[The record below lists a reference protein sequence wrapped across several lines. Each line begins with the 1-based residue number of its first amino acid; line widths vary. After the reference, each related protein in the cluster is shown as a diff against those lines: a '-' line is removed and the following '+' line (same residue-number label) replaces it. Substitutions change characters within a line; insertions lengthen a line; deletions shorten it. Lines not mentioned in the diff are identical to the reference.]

1 MVIAM
6 GICKLEIRNLCKSFG
21 ENQVLKNVSFEIAEG
36 EFVAVMG
43 QSGCGKSTLLYCVSG
58 MEKPTSGEI
67 IFEGRE
73 FHTLPEREMEKQ
85 RLQHMGF
92 IFQKPNFLKNLSVA
106 DNIVFPAFQLG
117 KRSREEIREEV
128 EETMKR
134 QGIFAVADHDIRQIS
149 GGQLQRAA
157 ICRAM
162 INHPGILFGDEP
174 TGALN
179 SGATQEVMRIVGDI
193 NCKGT
198 SALFVTHDA
207 KVAVRAERIIYLEDG
222 QIKDELHLGK
232 YTDSDQPRREGDMVR
247 WLEIMKF

>member
-1 MVIAM
+1 MVIGM
-6 GICKLEIRNLCKSFG
+6 KTNKLEIRNLCKKFG
-21 ENQVLKNVSFEIAEG
+21 EIQVLKDVSFEIADG
-36 EFVAVMG
+36 EFVAIMG

-58 MEKPTSGEI
+58 MERPTSGEI
-67 IFEGRE
+67 IFEGQKM
-73 FHTLPEREMEKQ
+73 LALSDKEMEKQ

-117 KRSREEIREEV
+117 ERSREEIRAEADEA
-128 EETMKR
+128 MK
-134 QGIFAVADHDIRQIS
+134 QLGIFSVAGHDIRQVS

-179 SGATQEVMRIVGDI
+179 SGATQDVMGIISKI
-193 NCKGT
+193 NRKGT
-198 SALFVTHDA
+198 SILFVTHDA
-207 KVAVRAERIIYLEDG
+207 KVASRAERIIYLEDG

-232 YTDSDQPRREGDMVR
+232 YKDSGQPEREQDMQK
-247 WLEIMKF
+247 WLKMMNF